1 MRKYNINILENP
13 DTSLNKGRNFSKTE
27 KSAMLKKKKSQR
39 AKKEKF
45 TMNEKLLRQMLRYN
59 PQSKVSYL
67 CSIAKNL
74 GFLGSWAGKQPAY
87 NARDPGLIS
96 GSGRSHGKRIGNP
109 LQYSWASLM
118 AQTIK
123 KLPAIWETWVWTWIG
138 KIPWRRAW
146 QPTPVFLP
154 GQSPMD
160 RGA

>member
-1 MRKYNINILENP
+1 MRKYNINRLENP

-67 CSIAKNL
+67 CSIAKNF
-74 GFLGSWAGKQPAY
+74 GFLGSSAGKQPAY
-87 NARDPGLIS
+87 NAGDPGLIS

-123 KLPAIWETWVWTWIG
+123 KLPAIWETWVWTLDWEDPLEEG
-138 KIPWRRAW
+138 MATYSSVLAW
-146 QPTPVFLP
+146 TRTV
-154 GQSPMD
+154 
-160 RGA
+160 A